1 MYIIKSEN
9 YSGLFDEKTNTAQVK
24 NKSFKLPVNN
34 IFEPGDTIKLDGKTF
49 IILRP
54 DPFFFNEV
62 SGRMTQTIIPSD
74 IAYIIYSGAILPG
87 KNILESGIG
96 IGNLSYSILNFIGSS
111 GHLTTVDI
119 NGEFIENARKNVSK
133 FMDIEKWEIINSDI
147 KTCKLS
153 GAFDTAILDM
163 PDPWNAIG
171 NIKKNIKNGGFL
183 ITYSPNFNQ
192 AEKNVIELKNNNFYI
207 IETVEI
213 IKRNIIVRENATRP
227 DNNIIAHTAFITIS
241 IKGSSI

>member
-9 YSGLFDEKTNTAQVK
+9 YSGLFDEKTNTAYVK
-24 NKSFKLPVNN
+24 NKSFKFPINN
-34 IFEPGDTIKLDGKTF
+34 IFEPGDKIKLDGNSF

-87 KNILESGIG
+87 KKILESGIG

-119 NGEFIENARKNVSK
+119 NSEFIENARKNVSK
-133 FMDIEKWEIINSDI
+133 FIDIENWEIINLDI
-147 KTCKLS
+147 KTCKFNEL
-153 GAFDTAILDM
+153 FDTIILDM

-171 NIKKNIKNGGFL
+171 NVKKNIKNGGFL

-192 AEKNVIELKNNNFYI
+192 AEKNVIEMKNNSFYI
-207 IETVEI
+207 VETVEI
-213 IKRNIIVRENATRP
+213 MKRNIIVRENATRP
-227 DNNIIAHTAFITIS
+227 DNNVIGHTAFITFS
-241 IKGSSI
+241 IKGNTI